1 MNRQKTAANVSID
14 SLYSPLLDLKTNFV
28 WMNYC
33 MIGRGYNTN
42 ICVDFVKK
50 FRIVTTS
57 QKVLRVS
64 KNCFQNMLYVY
75 FQTFFI
81 NIIYRLIAQ

>member
-1 MNRQKTAANVSID
+1 MNRQKTAADVSTD

-50 FRIVTTS
+50 FRKVTTS
-57 QKVLRVS
+57 QKVLRIS
-64 KNCFQNMLYVY
+64 KNV
-75 FQTFFI
+75 
-81 NIIYRLIAQ
+81 